1 MNIEAI
7 SGLVAVLSRID
18 AANSSV
24 GVLEGLA
31 SFLHLFGLRH
41 LLIAR
46 LPRTDESLWPRPVL
60 YDGWPAE
67 WSAHYTTSDH
77 FSHDPCVLRCRI
89 ASKPFLWSELPRA
102 DMSIEQLRVMDE
114 ATEFAMLDGLCV
126 PVYEPCKAPA
136 VITVAGD
143 DISLDRN
150 DLPVLEMVSTHAFRA
165 VQQLRGPVSEP
176 AQKELTSRERD
187 ILAWTAAGKS
197 AEDVGCILSISKLTV
212 ERHLSNIRE
221 KLNATNS
228 THAAVKALLRGD
240 VQL

>member
-1 MNIEAI
+1 MNVEAI
-7 SGLVAVLSRID
+7 SGLAAVLARID
-18 AANSSV
+18 AATTSA
-24 GVLEGLA
+24 GVIEGLT

-46 LPRTDESLWPRPVL
+46 LPRTDEGLWPRPVL

-67 WSAHYTTSDH
+67 WSEHYTSSDH
-77 FSHDPCVLRCRI
+77 FSHDPCVLRSRV
-89 ASKPFLWSELPRA
+89 AGKPFLWSELSRER
-102 DMSIEQLRVMDE
+102 MSIEQLRVMDE
-114 ATEFAMLDGLCV
+114 ATEFAMLNGLCV

-143 DISLDRN
+143 RIVLGKN

-165 VQQLRGPVSEP
+165 LQQLRGAVGESVH
-176 AQKELTSRERD
+176 KELTHRERD
-187 ILAWTAAGKS
+187 ILSWTAAGKS

-221 KLNATNS
+221 KLDATNS

-240 VQL
+240 IHL